1 MSPWARAP
9 VASIVSFDNALFKHE
24 VQDLSGFILLLLIR
38 LQLGVLVHDLLKEGE
53 LLLNGTLFCFGCQL
67 LILDLLAS
75 SSALTSYLHEVST
88 GASGF

>member
-9 VASIVSFDNALFKHE
+9 VASIVSFDNTLFKHE

-53 LLLNGTLFCFGCQL
+53 LLLNRL
-67 LILDLLAS
+67 LGGEG
-75 SSALTSYLHEVST
+75 SALGEMVRFVENIVK
-88 GASGF
+88 GEF